1 MKADET
7 ASEREAPPPGGLP
20 AGRGRA
26 EPSGYAS
33 TSSRTGHGEPGR
45 DPARFQRLVLARLT
59 RDLSLTAAQQQQVE
73 GILRET
79 GQEFAKLR
87 AEFQPQLAAIR
98 TGSRD
103 RIGAL
108 LNPDQQQKFDAL
120 VKRWERHR
128 EREGEGERGSPRAP

>member
-1 MKADET
+1 MRPRVK
-7 ASEREAPPPGGLP
+7 GGLLLLV
-20 AGRGRA
+20 AFLLGGA
-26 EPSGYAS
+26 SGALGLCLYQL
-33 TSSRTGHGEPGR
+33 RTGHGEPGR

-103 RIGAL
+103 RIRAL